1 MSVVRTPSQLNRT
14 FRFGEFEFSVRAGEL
29 RRSGEVVRLQNQ
41 PLRVL
46 LVLLEYSGEV
56 VTREEIRERVWPGS
70 PIQDFD
76 NSLRVAV
83 AKLRQA
89 FRDDADNPRYIETLP
104 RRGYRWLYPVTVHDT
119 PNLVEPDTVKTEIG
133 EADPRNYAAQTQGG
147 ESDASSTAIAPKLPG
162 RKILIGRAIVSV
174 ALCVAVSATVW
185 FLRPQRSTLDPRVL
199 PLTTY
204 PGLEYMPSLS
214 PDGNWVVFGW
224 TGPNPSEPYGVYI
237 KQVGHDRAR
246 RITDTPAEAADSD
259 PVWTPDGRS
268 VLFFRRRGPL
278 SGIYIA
284 PAQGGPARQ
293 LATVSLAERR
303 IRRAR
308 FDVSPQGNTIV
319 YPDSVPERQ
328 TIALF
333 RLDLRTMQSHQ
344 LTFPPPNS
352 KGDGDPAFSHVGK
365 TVAFQRN
372 ILDLQQVYV
381 VPAAGGEARL
391 LAAHNRVD
399 IDGLAW
405 DGDDRDILLGGQQ
418 LRRASASGGDQAPTV
433 ISYVPGPVLFP
444 CLRGSRLAYAK
455 AWDNANIWKLDL
467 RDPSVASG
475 APAKLISS
483 TRQQAA
489 ASFSPDSS
497 QIVFQSDRSGAWEI
511 WKSNRDGSNAM
522 QLTHFQGALTGTP
535 RWSPNG
541 RQIAFDSRVSGRS
554 EIYIIA
560 DDGGV
565 LRQLTNNPAGN
576 AVPAWSRDGKW
587 LYYSS
592 SRDGVMN
599 IWKTPV
605 SGGAEQRVTSNGGI
619 YAAESAD
626 GEYIYYSQSQTD
638 PSLWRT
644 PVNGGATQPVL
655 GAPKPFSCSHWAL
668 GASGIYIID
677 PNSDLNFYDFRNNH
691 ATKVIHHPGF
701 LTDWSLA
708 VSPDGREVVW
718 AQIDDRAADLM
729 LVENFR

>member
-1 MSVVRTPSQLNRT
+1 MSVVRTALQVNRT

-56 VTREEIRERVWPGS
+56 VTREDIRERVRPES
-70 PIQDFD
+70 SVQDFD

-89 FRDDADNPRYIETLP
+89 FGDDADNPRYIETLP
-104 RRGYRWLYPVTVHDT
+104 RRGYRWLHPVTMHDT
-119 PNLVEPDTVKTEIG
+119 QPILVESETVGTEIH
-133 EADPRNYAAQTQGG
+133 EADPRKYAVRPQEG
-147 ESDASSTAIAPKLPG
+147 ESDISTTVIAPKPS
-162 RKILIGRAIVSV
+162 RRTILVRSVIVSL
-174 ALCVAVSATVW
+174 ALCAAVLAAVW
-185 FLRPQRSTLDPRVL
+185 LLRPRPVAPESRVL

-224 TGPNPSEPYGVYI
+224 TGPNPCDPYGVYI
-237 KQVGHDRAR
+237 KQVGHDRAK
-246 RITDTPAEAADSD
+246 RITETPAGAADSD
-259 PVWTPDGRS
+259 PVWTPDGQS
-268 VLFFRRRGPL
+268 VIFFRRGGPL

-293 LATVSLAERR
+293 LATVSLPARR

-308 FDVSPQGNTIV
+308 FDVSPQGSAIV
-319 YPDSVPERQ
+319 YPDSVAARQ

-333 RLDLRTMQSHQ
+333 LLDLRTMQSHQ

-352 KGDGDPAFSHVGK
+352 EGDGDPAFSHDGK

-391 LAAHNRVD
+391 LAADNRVD

-405 DGDDRDILLGGQQ
+405 TGDDRDILLGGQQ
-418 LRRASASGGDQAPTV
+418 LRRVSASGGDQAPTV
-433 ISYVPGPVLFP
+433 VSYVPGPVLFP
-444 CLRGSRLAYAK
+444 CLRGRRLAYAK
-455 AWDNANIWKLDL
+455 AWDNANIWKLDM
-467 RDPSVASG
+467 RDPSRASG

-489 ASFSPDSS
+489 ASFSPDGS
-497 QIVFQSDRSGAWEI
+497 QIAFQSDRSGTWEI
-511 WKSNRDGSNAM
+511 WKSIRDGSDAM
-522 QLTHFQGALTGTP
+522 QLTHFQGPLTGTP
-535 RWSPNG
+535 RWSPDG
-541 RQIAFDSRVSGRS
+541 RQIAFDSRASGKS

-560 DDGGV
+560 ADGG
-565 LRQLTNNPAGN
+565 LPRQLTSNPAGN

-605 SGGAEQRVTSNGGI
+605 SGGAEQRVTGNGGI

-626 GEYIYYSQSQTD
+626 EEFI
-638 PSLWRT
+638 
-644 PVNGGATQPVL
+644 
-655 GAPKPFSCSHWAL
+655 
-668 GASGIYIID
+668 
-677 PNSDLNFYDFRNNH
+677 
-691 ATKVIHHPGF
+691 
-701 LTDWSLA
+701 
-708 VSPDGREVVW
+708 
-718 AQIDDRAADLM
+718 
-729 LVENFR
+729 